1 LSYKIKA
8 QLEEI
13 LDQLGVEI
21 WQMSETPK
29 P

>member
-1 LSYKIKA
+1 LSYKIKF

-21 WQMSETPK
+21 WQMSETTNP
-29 P
+29 